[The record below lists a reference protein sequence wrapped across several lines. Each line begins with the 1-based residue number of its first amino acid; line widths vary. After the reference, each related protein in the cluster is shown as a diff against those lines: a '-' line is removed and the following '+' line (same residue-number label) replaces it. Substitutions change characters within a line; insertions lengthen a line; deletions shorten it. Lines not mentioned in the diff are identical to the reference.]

1 MYRITSN
8 HHNTHTHI
16 YIYYANTWSFA
27 PEASACSLNVWACQS
42 ACRTIRCKPS
52 ACGLPPNGTLT
63 HDFQQGAEKKTME
76 LWWIVCSFC
85 LNMCGGE
92 KKPTSGIFRRLSMA
106 LSSAASSSQTRLQTS
121 TQHLS
126 PRLRH
131 ECRSK
136 MLSPALEVHRT
147 RCQEGPHAWESI
159 KRIKET
165 RSNTKVWEMQW
176 SHVESWYWS
185 MIWKLMESFCIWF

>member
-1 MYRITSN
+1 MCVCACIESHRIII
-8 HHNTHTHI
+8 THTHTHIYI

-92 KKPTSGIFRRLSMA
+92 KNQLQESSGDCQWRWVLQPAAARLA
-106 LSSAASSSQTRLQTS
+106 C
-121 TQHLS
+121 
-126 PRLRH
+126 RLRH
-131 ECRSK
+131 GTCHQDFGTSVDQRCCRLPWRFIEHVARK
-136 MLSPALEVHRT
+136 GRT
-147 RCQEGPHAWESI
+147 PE
-159 KRIKET
+159 
-165 RSNTKVWEMQW
+165 KV
-176 SHVESWYWS
+176 
-185 MIWKLMESFCIWF
+185 

>member
-8 HHNTHTHI
+8 HHNTHTYI
-16 YIYYANTWSFA
+16 YIMPILGVLHLRHLPVLWTFGPAKALAERSAASPA
-27 PEASACSLNVWACQS
+27 PVDCL
-42 ACRTIRCKPS
+42 RTALWLMIFSKARR
-52 ACGLPPNGTLT
+52 
-63 HDFQQGAEKKTME
+63 KKTME